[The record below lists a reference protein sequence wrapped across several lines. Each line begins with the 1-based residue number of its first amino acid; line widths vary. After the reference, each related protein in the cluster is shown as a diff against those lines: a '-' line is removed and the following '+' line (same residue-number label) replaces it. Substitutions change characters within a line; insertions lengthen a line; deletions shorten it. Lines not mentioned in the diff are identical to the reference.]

1 MKIDSSI
8 FKSYDIRGIYG
19 KNLNEELTEKIGQGF
34 IQYLDMP
41 STVIVGTDGRI
52 SGPVLKKH
60 LLNGLTKIGVSI
72 LDIGLVSTDMYYY
85 ACAEKQLPGIM
96 ITASHNPPE
105 YNGFKMVKQIPY
117 LLSGDEGIKEI
128 KNYIET
134 DQLPPASMQSGKIE
148 VWDIMQEFINKVLF
162 LINHDSI
169 RPFKILAD
177 TANGMVGPILKKLQ
191 NKIPQLELVPMYW
204 EVDGN
209 FPNHGGDP
217 LQEINRKELMT
228 RVPAENA
235 DLGIAFDPDGDRFF
249 VIDKTGRFI
258 SGDFMTAILAEYF
271 LARHPGSP
279 IVYDIRASKVVP
291 HVIEKHGGLPLA
303 NRIGHTHIK
312 KRMIDEHAVFGGEVT
327 GHYYFS
333 DFYYCDTGIVTL
345 FYLLEYLSQSNQ
357 SLDKIIDQMESQ
369 YHISGEINNQVA
381 SVPDIL
387 KKLEE
392 IYGAQANQVIK
403 IDGITCEFDD
413 WRFNVRGS
421 NTEPLIRLNLEAN
434 SQQLMEQKRDEVLK
448 IIRGK

>member
-1 MKIDSSI
+1 
-8 FKSYDIRGIYG
+8 
-19 KNLNEELTEKIGQGF
+19 
-34 IQYLDMP
+34 
-41 STVIVGTDGRI
+41 
-52 SGPVLKKH
+52 
-60 LLNGLTKIGVSI
+60 
-72 LDIGLVSTDMYYY
+72 
-85 ACAEKQLPGIM
+85 
-96 ITASHNPPE
+96 
-105 YNGFKMVKQIPY
+105 
-117 LLSGDEGIKEI
+117 
-128 KNYIET
+128 
-134 DQLPPASMQSGKIE
+134 
-148 VWDIMQEFINKVLF
+148 
-162 LINHDSI
+162 
-169 RPFKILAD
+169 
-177 TANGMVGPILKKLQ
+177 
-191 NKIPQLELVPMYW
+191 
-204 EVDGN
+204 
-209 FPNHGGDP
+209 
-217 LQEINRKELMT
+217 
-228 RVPAENA
+228 
-235 DLGIAFDPDGDRFF
+235 
-249 VIDKTGRFI
+249 
-258 SGDFMTAILAEYF
+258 MTAILAEYF